1 MPHQGHPP
9 DLLGSEERLSHQ
21 NQGLVQAG
29 GPWKVTILQGLSW
42 SGTWDSQA
50 GSHRPPLLGW
60 AGLPLGALHK
70 VPATPS
76 AAICLVHVIWGG
88 GGRQGAGSSPAL
100 DQLSC
105 CRLFLIRSF
114 ALGHTDQHPLPL
126 QRVIVVHLIPP
137 GAGGPEGRGWCLVPW
152 DPRNLAAPDIQVLNT
167 RRLAS

>member
-1 MPHQGHPP
+1 MSLVASSWVYVSSDPQRIPHPCGGTTSEGPPGTKVPSRIPAQMPHQGHPP

-50 GSHRPPLLGW
+50 GSHRPPLMGW

-76 AAICLVHVIWGG
+76 AAICLVHVIWGAEADRG
-88 GGRQGAGSSPAL
+88 QEA
-100 DQLSC
+100 
-105 CRLFLIRSF
+105 
-114 ALGHTDQHPLPL
+114 HLPL
-126 QRVIVVHLIPP
+126 ISS
-137 GAGGPEGRGWCLVPW
+137 
-152 DPRNLAAPDIQVLNT
+152 AAADC
-167 RRLAS
+167 S